1 MFLLPPAQ
9 SAPLKHHLLYW
20 FILCALVS
28 LFFSEAIA
36 VGFIGGSL
44 FSLTNT
50 ASSLLTTQAS
60 NALASSI
67 VSNSAQLFE
76 DALADVI
83 FAMTASSTAIGDTYR
98 QDYSTGYEPSF
109 YGSPELLDSPMVQ
122 PKDSDQFPGM
132 TISLTHSVWILAGYN
147 ATSNGKFTP
156 PPLNYTTNSTL
167 NKVAHVDTFIR
178 PLYKLSPN
186 VLSVQIGF
194 DDSGLFKS
202 YPGTGDNLNLGTY
215 DPRTRSWYQAA
226 LKNQASPS
234 SFAIANPYLSAFGR
248 GWVLTTSK
256 VFYNKVDGTVA
267 GVISIQS
274 QLSEFSKL
282 LSSFTVSGSN
292 VAVFTAD
299 PNGYVVAS
307 TKIKFDDLNP
317 SPTYF
322 SYKNTSS
329 PTFSDSLWNQIISS
343 SSSSINTQTSNFGS
357 TTFTDPQT
365 NIPYLILWK
374 TLSIYASDAA
384 SKSGTPS
391 WVAVGSVPI
400 SQLQTIVDTTTANL
414 KKSVPLSIGIS
425 VGVFA
430 GTTLIVLLLVIVFA
444 NQIVKP
450 LALLSAESSRVS
462 NNIGG
467 KDLWEGVNDKDV
479 SRSGVDEMDKFKDS
493 FYEMVFVKAVVEH
506 ELPSFESVEVQSI
519 LDLLPD
525 EPPQYEEAD
534 PNVYA
539 NARAPAGGF
548 GTFRN

>member
-109 YGSPELLDSPMVQ
+109 Y
-122 PKDSDQFPGM
+122 
-132 TISLTHSVWILAGYN
+132 GYN

-343 SSSSINTQTSNFGS
+343 SSSSFNTQTSNFGS